1 MKKKANQ
8 ESLIETLHYIFEIYD
23 EWKIEKAKQKAKE
36 DAEQAKQK
44 VRQAKQEQ
52 AKKEQAKKE
61 QARQEQARQEQVRQE
76 QAKKEQAKKEQARQ
90 EQAKQVKINLTS
102 SRKILGV
109 KATATE
115 EEIRTAW
122 KNALKI
128 WHPDLYSSKTK
139 DEQDKANEM
148 SRLVNMAYQ
157 FLKQR
162 QNKAS

>member
-8 ESLIETLHYIFEIYD
+8 ESLIETLHFIFELYE

-36 DAEQAKQK
+36 EAEKAKQK
-44 VRQAKQEQ
+44 ADKIKQAREEQ
-52 AKKEQAKKE
+52 AREE
-61 QARQEQARQEQVRQE
+61 QARQ
-76 QAKKEQAKKEQARQ
+76 EQARQ

-139 DEQDKANEM
+139 EEQDKANEM

>member
-8 ESLIETLHYIFEIYD
+8 ESLIETLHFIFELYE

-36 DAEQAKQK
+36 EAEKAKQK
-44 VRQAKQEQ
+44 AEKAKQKADKIKQAREEQ
-52 AKKEQAKKE
+52 AREE
-61 QARQEQARQEQVRQE
+61 QARQ
-76 QAKKEQAKKEQARQ
+76 EQARQ

-139 DEQDKANEM
+139 EEQDKANEM

>member
-8 ESLIETLHYIFEIYD
+8 ESLIETLHFIFELYE

-36 DAEQAKQK
+36 EAEKDKQKADKIKQAREEQA
-44 VRQAKQEQ
+44 RE
-52 AKKEQAKKE
+52 E
-61 QARQEQARQEQVRQE
+61 QARQEQARQEQARQ
-76 QAKKEQAKKEQARQ
+76 EQARQ

-139 DEQDKANEM
+139 EEQDKANEM

>member
-8 ESLIETLHYIFEIYD
+8 ESLIETLHFIFELYE

-36 DAEQAKQK
+36 EAEKAKQK
-44 VRQAKQEQ
+44 ADKIKQAREEQ
-52 AKKEQAKKE
+52 AREE
-61 QARQEQARQEQVRQE
+61 QARQEQARQEQARQ
-76 QAKKEQAKKEQARQ
+76 EQARQ

-139 DEQDKANEM
+139 EEQDKANEM

>member
-8 ESLIETLHYIFEIYD
+8 ESLIETLHFIFELYE

-36 DAEQAKQK
+36 EAEKAKQK
-44 VRQAKQEQ
+44 ADKIKQAREEQ
-52 AKKEQAKKE
+52 AREE
-61 QARQEQARQEQVRQE
+61 QARQEQARQ
-76 QAKKEQAKKEQARQ
+76 EQARQ

-139 DEQDKANEM
+139 EEQDKANEM

>member
-8 ESLIETLHYIFEIYD
+8 ESLIETLHFIFELYE

-36 DAEQAKQK
+36 EAEKAKQK
-44 VRQAKQEQ
+44 ADKAKQKADKIKQ
-52 AKKEQAKKE
+52 AREE
-61 QARQEQARQEQVRQE
+61 QAREEQAREE
-76 QAKKEQAKKEQARQ
+76 QAREEQARQ

>member
-8 ESLIETLHYIFEIYD
+8 ESLIETLHFIFELYE

-36 DAEQAKQK
+36 EAEKAKQK
-44 VRQAKQEQ
+44 ADKIKQARE
-52 AKKEQAKKE
+52 E
-61 QARQEQARQEQVRQE
+61 QARE
-76 QAKKEQAKKEQARQ
+76 EQARQ

-139 DEQDKANEM
+139 EEQDKANEM

>member
-8 ESLIETLHYIFEIYD
+8 ESLIETLHFIFELYE

-36 DAEQAKQK
+36 EAEKAKQK
-44 VRQAKQEQ
+44 ADKIKQKADKIKQARE
-52 AKKEQAKKE
+52 E
-61 QARQEQARQEQVRQE
+61 QARQEQARQ
-76 QAKKEQAKKEQARQ
+76 EQARQ

-139 DEQDKANEM
+139 EEQDKANEM

>member
-8 ESLIETLHYIFEIYD
+8 ESLIETLHFIFELYE

-36 DAEQAKQK
+36 EAEKAKQK
-44 VRQAKQEQ
+44 ADKIKQKADKIKQARE
-52 AKKEQAKKE
+52 E
-61 QARQEQARQEQVRQE
+61 QARQEQARQEQARQ
-76 QAKKEQAKKEQARQ
+76 EQARQ

-139 DEQDKANEM
+139 EEQDKANEM

>member
-8 ESLIETLHYIFEIYD
+8 ESLIETLHFIFELYE

-36 DAEQAKQK
+36 EAEKAKQK
-44 VRQAKQEQ
+44 ADKIKQAREEQ
-52 AKKEQAKKE
+52 AREE
-61 QARQEQARQEQVRQE
+61 QARQEQARQEQARQE
-76 QAKKEQAKKEQARQ
+76 QARQEQARQEQARQ

-139 DEQDKANEM
+139 EEQDKANEM

>member
-8 ESLIETLHYIFEIYD
+8 ESLIETLHFIFELYE

-36 DAEQAKQK
+36 EAEKAKQK
-44 VRQAKQEQ
+44 ADKIKQARE
-52 AKKEQAKKE
+52 E
-61 QARQEQARQEQVRQE
+61 QARQEQARQ
-76 QAKKEQAKKEQARQ
+76 EQARQ

-139 DEQDKANEM
+139 EEQDKANEM

>member
-8 ESLIETLHYIFEIYD
+8 ESLIETLHFIFELYE

-36 DAEQAKQK
+36 EAEKAKQK
-44 VRQAKQEQ
+44 ADKIKQAREEQ
-52 AKKEQAKKE
+52 AREE
-61 QARQEQARQEQVRQE
+61 QARQEQTRQE
-76 QAKKEQAKKEQARQ
+76 QARQEQARQ

-139 DEQDKANEM
+139 EEQDKANEM

>member
-8 ESLIETLHYIFEIYD
+8 ESLIETLHFIFELYE

-36 DAEQAKQK
+36 EAEKAKQK
-44 VRQAKQEQ
+44 ADKIKQAREEQ
-52 AKKEQAKKE
+52 AREEQAREE
-61 QARQEQARQEQVRQE
+61 QARQEQARQ
-76 QAKKEQAKKEQARQ
+76 EQARQ

-139 DEQDKANEM
+139 EEQDKANEM

>member
-8 ESLIETLHYIFEIYD
+8 ESLIETLHFIFELYE

-36 DAEQAKQK
+36 EAEKAKQK
-44 VRQAKQEQ
+44 ADKIKQKADKIKQAREEQ
-52 AKKEQAKKE
+52 AREE
-61 QARQEQARQEQVRQE
+61 QARQEQARQEQARQ
-76 QAKKEQAKKEQARQ
+76 EQARQ

-139 DEQDKANEM
+139 EEQDKANEM

>member
-8 ESLIETLHYIFEIYD
+8 ESLIETLHFIFELYE

-36 DAEQAKQK
+36 EAEKAKQK
-44 VRQAKQEQ
+44 ADKAKQKADKIKQ
-52 AKKEQAKKE
+52 AREE
-61 QARQEQARQEQVRQE
+61 QAREEQARE
-76 QAKKEQAKKEQARQ
+76 EQARQ